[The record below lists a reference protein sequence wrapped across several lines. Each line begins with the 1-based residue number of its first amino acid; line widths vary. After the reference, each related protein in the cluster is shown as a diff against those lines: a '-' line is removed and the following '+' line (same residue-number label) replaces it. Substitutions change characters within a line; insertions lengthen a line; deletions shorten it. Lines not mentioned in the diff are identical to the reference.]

1 MTAPAPL
8 SPTLDIPT
16 RDPRGLGGLAALV
29 QGAERPLP
37 LQAVRV
43 RARILGGFA
52 HTVVEQTFANP
63 LDQPMEAVHRFP
75 LPPDGAVTDL
85 VLRCGDLEVR
95 GDLKEKA
102 QAQAD
107 FAAARDAGH
116 RAALVTQERADVHV
130 LRVTRLPAGEQV
142 TVRLE
147 VVEALDAVDGAWR
160 WRFPTTIAPRYLPGD
175 AIGHSGDGVLPDT
188 DQAPDASHLQPPLR
202 LEGGTRLDL
211 EVAIEGPVAGVESS
225 LHAVKVGFGD
235 GGLRVAP
242 SGKATLNADFVLAVT
257 PGEAEALSTRAWTD
271 GAHTLVQV
279 APPALG
285 GGDTRPRDAVFV
297 VDISGSM
304 CGTKMTAAKQALH
317 TALHGLLPGD
327 RFRLI
332 AFDDRVEQFAA
343 DFVAYDERS
352 LAQADRWIERLDARG
367 GTEML
372 PAIQA
377 ALAGESPAE
386 RLRTVLFITDGQAWN
401 EQQLV
406 AAVAHRRKEAR
417 FFTLGIDTAV
427 NEGLLGRLARVG
439 GGTCELATPTD
450 DIEAVVARMEARFG
464 GPLVVGLEPQGV
476 PAARMG
482 PTDVFEGRPATVLVE
497 GGGALTLTARAP
509 ADTRLTVTPQPV
521 DFDLGALWARERI
534 AALEDRLVL
543 HPHEDEA
550 LTPQIT
556 ALSLKHRV
564 ICRFTA
570 FIAVE
575 TSRVVQGE
583 QVVVQQP
590 AELPQQWDGA
600 AFGGGGPGGPPP
612 MAMSAPNLRAQ
623 STGAP
628 LPPPAPSPARP
639 APRKAPIFDAMPME
653 AEEAPVRREAAQ
665 AKGRAAPARKRGG
678 LMDAVGGLFRAK
690 AEAPPAAPMDMD
702 EDDGMDKEGYAE
714 FTASAAELDDL
725 VPLAE
730 APEPAPAAPSSPADP
745 AAELARRQ
753 GADGSFGG
761 NVARTAAALVLL
773 VKLGHTR
780 RKGLRRRAVLK
791 AARWLEGQGSPL
803 AAQALAILAAAE
815 AGQAW
820 PAGDLSALTAAAPE
834 GAWLASRL
842 G

>member
-1 MTAPAPL
+1 MCVL
-8 SPTLDIPT
+8 I
-16 RDPRGLGGLAALV
+16 AAV
-29 QGAERPLP
+29 ERPLP
-37 LQAVRV
+37 LRGMKVRS
-43 RARILGGFA
+43 RIVSGIA
-52 HTVVEQTFANP
+52 QVEVVQTFENAGSDA
-63 LDQPMEAVHRFP
+63 LEAIWRFP
-75 LPPDGAVTDL
+75 LPAGAAIRGL
-85 VLRCGDLEVR
+85 RLRCGALEVAAELR
-95 GDLKEKA
+95 PTA
-102 QAQAD
+102 QAREVFD
-107 FAAARDAGH
+107 AARQAGH
-116 RAALVTQERADVHV
+116 TAALLEQVRDDVHV
-130 LRVTRLPAGEQV
+130 LRVTRLPAGELVQV
-142 TVRLE
+142 YFS
-147 VVEALDAVDGAWR
+147 LDLLLPEVDGAR
-160 WRFPTTIAPRYLPGD
+160 QFRFPLTIAPRYLPGD

-497 GGGALTLTARAP
+497 GGGALTLSARAP
-509 ADTRLTVTPQPV
+509 ADTWLTVTPQPV

-600 AFGGGGPGGPPP
+600 AFGGGGPGG
-612 MAMSAPNLRAQ
+612 
-623 STGAP
+623 
-628 LPPPAPSPARP
+628 
-639 APRKAPIFDAMPME
+639 
-653 AEEAPVRREAAQ
+653 
-665 AKGRAAPARKRGG
+665 
-678 LMDAVGGLFRAK
+678 
-690 AEAPPAAPMDMD
+690 
-702 EDDGMDKEGYAE
+702 
-714 FTASAAELDDL
+714 
-725 VPLAE
+725 
-730 APEPAPAAPSSPADP
+730 
-745 AAELARRQ
+745 
-753 GADGSFGG
+753 
-761 NVARTAAALVLL
+761 
-773 VKLGHTR
+773 
-780 RKGLRRRAVLK
+780 
-791 AARWLEGQGSPL
+791 
-803 AAQALAILAAAE
+803 
-815 AGQAW
+815 
-820 PAGDLSALTAAAPE
+820 
-834 GAWLASRL
+834 
-842 G
+842 